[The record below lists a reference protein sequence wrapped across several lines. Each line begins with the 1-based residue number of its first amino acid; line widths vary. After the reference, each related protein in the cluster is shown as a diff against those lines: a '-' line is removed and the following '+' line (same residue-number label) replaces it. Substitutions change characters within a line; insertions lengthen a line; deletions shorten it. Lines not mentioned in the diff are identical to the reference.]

1 MRSAVGFLSG
11 LLLLS
16 PAAFAGGNSAI
27 IERYVEAFNQHNVEE
42 MLDLAAEDVAWMSV
56 AGGRLSV
63 ATSTRDQLREAMTD
77 YFRNTPG
84 AGTEILSIAESGSFV
99 HTVEEAYWTSDGSE
113 KSRCS
118 MVVYE
123 LVEGKVK
130 NVWYF
135 PAHDCA

>member
-27 IERYVEAFNQHNVEE
+27 IERYVEAFNKHNVEG

-56 AGGRLSV
+56 ADGRLSV
-63 ATSTRDQLREAMTD
+63 ATSTRDQLHDAMTD

-84 AGTEILSIAESGSFV
+84 ARTEILSITESGPFV
-99 HTVEEAYWTSDGSE
+99 HTVEEAYWTSEGSE

-118 MVVYE
+118 MAIYE
-123 LVEGKVK
+123 LVGREVK

-135 PAHDCA
+135 PSHDCA